1 MSDLT
6 DDVVRSWSGTPD
18 PRLREV
24 MTSLT
29 RHLHAFV
36 EEVGLTQ
43 PEWAHAVGYLT
54 RVGQTC
60 DEVRQ
65 EFILL
70 SDVLGVSML
79 VDEITHG
86 TPAGATE
93 STVLGPFHVVD
104 SPPRSLGDDISLDGV
119 GDPVVVA
126 GRVRDLEGRPVP
138 GASVD
143 VWQASADGFYDVQ
156 QPDLQPERN
165 LRGLFTADDQGRYW
179 FRTVLPKW
187 YPIPDDGPVGDLLAA
202 TGRHPNRP
210 AHVHLI
216 AGAAGHAALTTHVF
230 LAGSPWLD
238 SDAVFGVKGSLVR
251 EVLEVDDAERA
262 ATYGVSAPFSL
273 LEFDVVLS

>member
-1 MSDLT
+1 MQAL
-6 DDVVRSWSGTPD
+6 V
-18 PRLREV
+18 
-24 MTSLT
+24 
-29 RHLHAFV
+29 RHLHGFAT
-36 EEVGLTQ
+36 EVGLTQ
-43 PEWAHAVGYLT
+43 DEWGRLIEVLT
-54 RVGQTC
+54 ATGHIT
-60 DEVRQ
+60 DERRQ
-65 EFILL
+65 EFILW
-70 SDVLGVSML
+70 SDSLGISML
-79 VDEITHG
+79 VDELANPL
-86 TPAGATE
+86 PAGATE

-119 GDPVVVA
+119 GDRVVVA

-216 AGAAGHAALTTHVF
+216 AGAAGHAPLTTHVF

-238 SDAVFGVKGSLVR
+238 SDAVFGVKDTLVR

-262 ATYGVSAPFSL
+262 AAYGVSAPFSL

>member
-104 SPPRSLGDDISLDGV
+104 SPPQSLGDDISLDGV
-119 GDPVVVA
+119 GDPV
-126 GRVRDLEGRPVP
+126 G
-138 GASVD
+138 
-143 VWQASADGFYDVQ
+143 WT
-156 QPDLQPERN
+156 ER
-165 LRGLFTADDQGRYW
+165 ACAE
-179 FRTVLPKW
+179 VLP
-187 YPIPDDGPVGDLLAA
+187 
-202 TGRHPNRP
+202 R
-210 AHVHLI
+210 
-216 AGAAGHAALTTHVF
+216 
-230 LAGSPWLD
+230 
-238 SDAVFGVKGSLVR
+238 
-251 EVLEVDDAERA
+251 
-262 ATYGVSAPFSL
+262 
-273 LEFDVVLS
+273 LSELG